1 MIKQDNYYETEKYNP
16 SDFPF
21 VAVAIGHNDAQNSVE
36 RKSGWELNQFLWI
49 TEGKGMFKTCGKT
62 IYLSK
67 GHGFF
72 TRKYIPHSSIFWKKY
87 NGYCISG
94 HIDWRV
100 LYCRG

>member
-1 MIKQDNYYETEKYNP
+1 MIKQENYYETEKYNP

-21 VAVAIGHNDAQNSVE
+21 VAVTIGHNDAQNSVE
-36 RKSGWELNQFLWI
+36 HKSSWGLNQFLWI

-72 TRKYIPHSSIFWKKY
+72 YKKMHSSQLCTIGRYFFHVV
-87 NGYCISG
+87 GYILE
-94 HIDWRV
+94 R
-100 LYCRG
+100 